1 MNEPS
6 ILLSKTEIIELTSRQ
21 RPKAQKGVLDFMG
34 ITNCVRPNGTIV
46 VLRKHLEVSLGC
58 NVSDLAANE
67 PQPNWEEI

>member
-1 MNEPS
+1 
-6 ILLSKTEIIELTSRQ
+6 
-21 RPKAQKGVLDFMG
+21 
-34 ITNCVRPNGTIV
+34 V